1 MFYESDG
8 LYNDEREYAEKY
20 ILGSTMSGRIEESND
35 VDCYKVY
42 LRPGHLKYTFTVPSG
57 MNYRFKVYREGSSD
71 TDTFICEDD
80 NPCTQTRSG
89 EKDISIS
96 EADTYYICISF
107 HVENRLFDTQRFY
120 NFRLYYTELTVLNFN
135 QKYNGYEDVVNSSG
149 CALCCAADLTSFY
162 KGSTVTVNEL
172 KSPNYSI
179 KDNQSIYYEGSSI
192 CNFDVAKYFILTK
205 NSSTS
210 NLFSIVKSEIESG
223 NPVLLH
229 YNSEFSSAGHWV
241 VAYGYTNSCSN
252 NSDIYICDPA
262 FTYDT
267 LWGTTD
273 VYYTGNYFTD
283 NLYNNGITIQQSI
296 NDSSIS
302 SIREIFT
309 VSER

>member
-80 NPCTQTRSG
+80 NPCAQTRSG

-120 NFRLYYTELTVLNFN
+120 NFKLYYTELTVLNFN

-162 KGSTVTVNEL
+162 KGSTVTVNDL
-172 KSPNYSI
+172 KSTAYSI
-179 KDNQSIYYEGSSI
+179 NNQKIYNEGSAI
-192 CNFDVAKYFILTK
+192 CNFDVAKYFILT
-205 NSSTS
+205 
-210 NLFSIVKSEIESG
+210 
-223 NPVLLH
+223 
-229 YNSEFSSAGHWV
+229 
-241 VAYGYTNSCSN
+241 
-252 NSDIYICDPA
+252 
-262 FTYDT
+262 
-267 LWGTTD
+267 
-273 VYYTGNYFTD
+273 
-283 NLYNNGITIQQSI
+283 
-296 NDSSIS
+296 
-302 SIREIFT
+302 
-309 VSER
+309 

>member
-8 LYNDEREYAEKY
+8 LYNDERQYAEEY
-20 ILGSTMSGRIEESND
+20 TLGSTMSGRIEKSND

-80 NPCTQTRSG
+80 NPCAQTRSG

-107 HVENRLFDTQRFY
+107 HVNNKLFDTQRFY
-120 NFRLYYTELTVLNFN
+120 NFKLYYTELTVLNFN

-162 KGSTVTVNEL
+162 KGSTVTVNDL

-210 NLFSIVKSEIESG
+210 NLFSIVKAKLKAVILFCSTIIVNLVQLDIG
-223 NPVLLH
+223 LLH
-229 YNSEFSSAGHWV
+229 MDTRTLVAIIVTFISVIRRLHMTLFGEQPMSIIPEIILLTIFIITESLFS
-241 VAYGYTNSCSN
+241 N
-252 NSDIYICDPA
+252 
-262 FTYDT
+262 
-267 LWGTTD
+267 
-273 VYYTGNYFTD
+273 
-283 NLYNNGITIQQSI
+283 Q
-296 NDSSIS
+296 
-302 SIREIFT
+302 
-309 VSER
+309 

>member
-8 LYNDEREYAEKY
+8 LYNDEREYAEEY
-20 ILGSTMSGRIEESND
+20 TLGSTMSGRIEKSND

-80 NPCTQTRSG
+80 NPCAQTRSG

-107 HVENRLFDTQRFY
+107 HVNNKLFDTQRFY
-120 NFRLYYTELTVLNFN
+120 NFKLYYTELTVLNFN

-162 KGSTVTVNEL
+162 KGSTVTVNDL

-192 CNFDVAKYFILTK
+192 CNFDVTKYFILTK

-210 NLFSIVKSEIESG
+210 NLFSIVKAKLKAVILFCSTIIVNLVQLDIG
-223 NPVLLH
+223 LLH
-229 YNSEFSSAGHWV
+229 MDTRTLVAIIVTFISVIRRLHMTLFGEQPMSIIPEIILLTIFIITESLFS
-241 VAYGYTNSCSN
+241 N
-252 NSDIYICDPA
+252 
-262 FTYDT
+262 
-267 LWGTTD
+267 
-273 VYYTGNYFTD
+273 
-283 NLYNNGITIQQSI
+283 Q
-296 NDSSIS
+296 
-302 SIREIFT
+302 
-309 VSER
+309 